1 MEEVIIMKKYVLRIV
16 RRYRR
21 CFVKLAIK
29 CPDCAIKYWY
39 DFTCRTDGVL
49 DLLATDSSLSISEH
63 MLICNY
69 LAIQWKR
76 LFNIYCK

>member
-1 MEEVIIMKKYVLRIV
+1 MKKDVLRIV
-16 RRYRR
+16 RRYRK

-29 CPDCAIKYWY
+29 HPDSALKYWY
-39 DFTCRTDGVL
+39 DFNCRTDGIL